1 MDKLYRNIALI
12 EEIDRYNTLK
22 DSAVEKN
29 VDAEALRVIDEA
41 HEGYIKMIDDDGGG
55 KLYLK
60 TMGYSLFDGDE
71 NEDVL
76 TQEQQYTLEY
86 NLNLINNL

>member
-1 MDKLYRNIALI
+1 MDKLYRNVALI

-22 DSAVEKN
+22 DSAVEN
-29 VDAEALRVIDEA
+29 NADIETLREIDEA
-41 HEGYIKMIDDDGGG
+41 HEGYIKMIDDGGG
-55 KLYLK
+55 KHYLK
-60 TMGYSLFDGDE
+60 TMGYFLFDGDE

-86 NLNLINNL
+86 NLNLINSL